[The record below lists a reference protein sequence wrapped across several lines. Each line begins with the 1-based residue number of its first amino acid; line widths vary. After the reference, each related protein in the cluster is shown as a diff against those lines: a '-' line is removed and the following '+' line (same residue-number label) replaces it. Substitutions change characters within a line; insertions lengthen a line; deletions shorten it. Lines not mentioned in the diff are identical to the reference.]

1 MLVVVV
7 VVVVGLRVVYEGGE
21 KVAVAVLVMD
31 VLVTMEGVDLG
42 AMKDGGEDNMGGII
56 AMFVLMW
63 GGEFGG

>member
-21 KVAVAVLVMD
+21 MVAVAVLVMD
-31 VLVTMEGVDLG
+31 VIVTMEGVDLG